1 MQTNYSDYKT
11 ELEKNGVI
19 AFVPGGN
26 SMWPTLKNRKQSVVV
41 KTKTERLKRF
51 DVALY
56 LRPEGTFVLHR
67 VMDKTDS
74 GYIMCGDSQLTKES
88 VKEENVFG
96 VMIGFYR
103 GEKYIEVTEP
113 DYIKEVETWYGNEK
127 RRKRVLKNFHFRQR
141 VKNKLKRIAKKIFR
155 KG

>member
-1 MQTNYSDYKT
+1 
-11 ELEKNGVI
+11 
-19 AFVPGGN
+19 
-26 SMWPTLKNRKQSVVV
+26 MWPTLKNRKQSVVV

-67 VMDKTDS
+67 VMDKTDN

-103 GEKYIEVTEP
+103 GEKYIEVTDP

-127 RRKRVLKNFHFRQR
+127 RRKRVLKNFHFRQ
-141 VKNKLKRIAKKIFR
+141 ISTF
-155 KG
+155 